1 MRLLAFIGFLA
12 IAVAIAAA
20 AYFFGG
26 FYSVAGTVEDPAAV
40 NWALVRVRTA
50 SIQRHATD
58 KPPGNLGDA
67 ATIEAGARAYNE
79 QGCVTC
85 HGAPGVK
92 WAKFSEGL
100 HPDPPDLKEVAGELT
115 PPEIFWVVKNG
126 INMTGMPS
134 FGAVGVQ
141 DDELWKITAF
151 VKKFPNVSDDD
162 FKKWTAAQQQPAAA
176 PPAPPPA
183 ESAPPK
189 PPAAQDAAPTP
200 AAPAP
205 ENKQ

>member
-12 IAVAIAAA
+12 IAAAIAAA

-58 KPPGNLGDA
+58 RPPGSLEDP
-67 ATIEAGARAYNE
+67 ATIQAGARVYND

-100 HPDPPDLKEVAGELT
+100 HPDPPDLKDVAGELT
-115 PPEIFWVVKNG
+115 PSEIFWVVKNG
-126 INMTGMPS
+126 INMTAMPS
-134 FGAVGVQ
+134 FGAVGVS
-141 DDELWKITAF
+141 DDDLWKITAF

-162 FKKWTAAQQQPAAA
+162 FKKWTAAQQQPAPAPAA
-176 PPAPPPA
+176 PPPSDAA
-183 ESAPPK
+183 QPK
-189 PPAAQDAAPTP
+189 PPAAQDAAPASP
-200 AAPAP
+200 P